1 MYNNY
6 EIRLQELK
14 DDGNFREIKSP
25 DTSNSI
31 IDLSSN
37 DYLGIASNA
46 IYVDEFYSKYPITDI
61 AMSSSASRLL
71 TKHQHDYFALE
82 KMLSNLYARDV
93 LIFNSGYHANTGI
106 ISALC
111 DKRTLIVADKL
122 VHASII
128 DGIILS
134 RATFIRFRHN
144 DYDHLQSI
152 LEKEATKYDNVL
164 IISES
169 IFSMDGDKSNLQ
181 SLVDIKH
188 LFNNTMLY
196 IDEAHGFGVYGNRGL
211 GLAEEMGLINDIDII
226 VGTFGKAAASMGAFV
241 VTNNIIKQYL
251 INSARSFIFSTAL
264 PPISCAWTKF
274 IIEKIITMD
283 TERIHLAEISSKLY
297 EFINPLNNGIE
308 STSQIVPLVIGDSKK
323 TLFLSEQLKI
333 KGYQALPIRTPTV
346 PKGTERIRFSLNA
359 SILNSEIDKL
369 IKDVTNIL

>member
-82 KMLSNLYARDV
+82 QMLSNLYARDV

-111 DKRTLIVADKL
+111 DKHTLIVADKL

-188 LFNNTMLY
+188 LFNNIMLY